1 MLTLDVEKNSV
12 AAYVGNAPTTLE
24 HSKDVNIITA
34 PRSTGSF
41 LKPFLYASMLDA
53 GELVPHSLV
62 ADIPTAINGFTTQ
75 NYDRT
80 YAGAVRTSKALS
92 KSLNVPAVR
101 MLQSYRVPKFYSK
114 LQMLEL
120 SRINCE
126 ASTYG
131 LSLIIGGGE
140 SSLQEMCHAYL
151 GIATRL
157 KEYTSNSSLRDKNV
171 MRKLHYVNFLGTEKR
186 QSSTVEP

>member
-1 MLTLDVEKNSV
+1 
-12 AAYVGNAPTTLE
+12 
-24 HSKDVNIITA
+24 
-34 PRSTGSF
+34 
-41 LKPFLYASMLDA
+41 
-53 GELVPHSLV
+53 
-62 ADIPTAINGFTTQ
+62 
-75 NYDRT
+75 
-80 YAGAVRTSKALS
+80 
-92 KSLNVPAVR
+92 

>member
-1 MLTLDVEKNSV
+1 MLVLDVETNSV
-12 AAYVGNAPTTLE
+12 AAYVGNAPTTVE
-24 HSKDVNIITA
+24 HSKDVDIIA
-34 PRSTGSF
+34 SPRSTGSV
-41 LKPFLYASMLDA
+41 LKPFLYSRMLDA

-62 ADIPTAINGFTTQ
+62 ADIPTAINAFTTE

-80 YAGAVRTSKALS
+80 YAGALRTSKALS

-101 MLQSYRVPKFYSK
+101 MLQSYRLPKFYSK

-120 SRINCE
+120 SRINRG

-140 SSLQEMCHAYL
+140 SSL
-151 GIATRL
+151 
-157 KEYTSNSSLRDKNV
+157 
-171 MRKLHYVNFLGTEKR
+171 
-186 QSSTVEP
+186 